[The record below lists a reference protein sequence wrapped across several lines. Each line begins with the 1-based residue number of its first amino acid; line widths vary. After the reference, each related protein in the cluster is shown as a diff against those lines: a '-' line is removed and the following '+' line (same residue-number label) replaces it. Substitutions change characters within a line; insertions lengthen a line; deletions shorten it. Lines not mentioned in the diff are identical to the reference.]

1 MKLKTLAILL
11 TLACASLHAQT
22 VVVTQAWA
30 RATVPGQKAT
40 GAFMKITAKE
50 DSKLV
55 AASTPAAGVAE
66 VHQMKMQGD
75 IMIMRAL
82 PGGLNLPAG
91 KTVELKPG
99 GYHLMLMD
107 LKSALPK
114 DSSIA
119 LTLVLRDGKGVQS
132 TVELTVP
139 VAAVAPGAKAA
150 GAGAA
155 PAHKH

>member
-1 MKLKTLAILL
+1 MKLKALAPILALACGTLYAQTLA
-11 TLACASLHAQT
+11 
-22 VVVTQAWA
+22 VTDAWA
-30 RATVPGQKAT
+30 RSTVPGQKAT

-50 DSKLV
+50 GSKLV
-55 AASTPAAGVAE
+55 AASTPAAAAAE
-66 VHQMKMQGD
+66 VHEMKMQGD
-75 IMIMRAL
+75 IMTMRAL

-114 DSSIA
+114 DSTIA
-119 LTLVLRDGKGVQS
+119 LTLVLRDGKGVES
-132 TVELTVP
+132 RLELKVP
-139 VAAVAPGAKAA
+139 VAAVAPDAKAA

-155 PAHKH
+155 SVHKH